1 MLIFSTIAILFVC
14 SAQNNWNYSF
24 IFVICGGVVTYLFR
38 CAFPFRYVG
47 AFIVALLVNTAGY
60 YFWNAYGTSLTAFFI
75 HLYQIICKPLL
86 DRGLIK

>member
-1 MLIFSTIAILFVC
+1 ML
-14 SAQNNWNYSF
+14 
-24 IFVICGGVVTYLFR
+24 
-38 CAFPFRYVG
+38 G

-60 YFWNAYGTSLTAFFI
+60 YFWNAYGTSLTAFCI